1 MSEIQALLDALQG
14 LPRTRPT
21 GPAEAEALL
30 ARLRSAAARW
40 ADVLYEADESCRQ
53 HLPPRA
59 EAALTLAFRRA
70 EESYVELEIA
80 RRDCAEHRDC
90 EHPHAH
96 DRMR

>member
-1 MSEIQALLDALQG
+1 MSEIQALLDALTG
-14 LPRTRPT
+14 LPRTRAD

-40 ADVLYEADESCRQ
+40 AEVLYEAQEGTRGQ
-53 HLPPRA
+53 LPPRV

-80 RRDCAEHRDC
+80 LRDCAQH
-90 EHPHAH
+90 H
-96 DRMR
+96 DPVL

>member
-1 MSEIQALLDALQG
+1 MSDIHALLDALTG
-14 LPRTRPT
+14 LPRTRPC

-40 ADVLYEADESCRQ
+40 ADLLYEAGEGVRDQ
-53 HLPPRA
+53 VPPRA

-80 RRDCAEHRDC
+80 LRDCAEHRD
-90 EHPHAH
+90 PAL
-96 DRMR
+96 

>member
-1 MSEIQALLDALQG
+1 MSEIEALLDALSG
-14 LPRTRPT
+14 LPRTRPAD
-21 GPAEAEALL
+21 PAEAEALL

-40 ADVLYEADESCRQ
+40 ADVLYEADEGCRP

-80 RRDCAEHRDC
+80 RRDCAEHQGRAR
-90 EHPHAH
+90 PHAS
-96 DRMR
+96 DRIR

>member
-1 MSEIQALLDALQG
+1 MSEIQALVEALRG
-14 LPRTRPT
+14 LPPAPPD

-40 ADVLYEADESCRQ
+40 ADVLYEAREGTRC
-53 HLPPRA
+53 HVPPRA

-80 RRDCAEHRDC
+80 LRDCAD
-90 EHPHAH
+90 
-96 DRMR
+96 DRGT

>member
-1 MSEIQALLDALQG
+1 MSEIQALLDTLTA
-14 LPRTRPT
+14 LPRTAPA

-40 ADVLYEADESCRQ
+40 ADLLYEAGEGVRGQ
-53 HLPPRA
+53 VPPRA

-80 RRDCAEHRDC
+80 LRDCAEHRD
-90 EHPHAH
+90 PAV
-96 DRMR
+96 

>member
-1 MSEIQALLDALQG
+1 MSEIEALLDALTG
-14 LPRTRPT
+14 LPRTRAA

-40 ADVLYEADESCRQ
+40 ADVLYEAREGTRQ
-53 HLPPRA
+53 QLPPRA

-80 RRDCAEHRDC
+80 LRDCAEHRD
-90 EHPHAH
+90 PA
-96 DRMR
+96 R

>member
-1 MSEIQALLDALQG
+1 MSEIQALLDALTG
-14 LPRTRPT
+14 LPRSVPA

-40 ADVLYEADESCRQ
+40 ADVLYEAGEGVHGQ
-53 HLPPRA
+53 VPPRA

-80 RRDCAEHRDC
+80 LRDCAEHRD
-90 EHPHAH
+90 PAV
-96 DRMR
+96 

>member
-1 MSEIQALLDALQG
+1 MSDIHALLDALTG
-14 LPRTRPT
+14 LPRTRPS

-40 ADVLYEADESCRQ
+40 ADLLYEAGEGVRDQ
-53 HLPPRA
+53 VPPRA

-80 RRDCAEHRDC
+80 LRDCAEHRD
-90 EHPHAH
+90 PAL
-96 DRMR
+96 

>member
-1 MSEIQALLDALQG
+1 MSEIQALLDALSG
-14 LPRTRPT
+14 VPRSVPA

-40 ADVLYEADESCRQ
+40 ADVLYEAGEGVRGQ
-53 HLPPRA
+53 VPPRA

-80 RRDCAEHRDC
+80 LRDCADH
-90 EHPHAH
+90 H
-96 DRMR
+96 DPAV